1 MSVSSSVRFIWSRRA
16 LRYLTVIA
24 LILFVLAI
32 LYALFAH
39 DLIRSAYAA
48 STAGHKTF
56 AFIDH
61 SRHDLP
67 YYLARADLIFWQ
79 YLFFG
84 IPLTILFWYGLWR
97 VSKWLLAQS
106 STGVERPDS
115 AASFRYDWLAALSAY
130 CVLTAIYFFPTL
142 GTINSALIGPPEDNL
157 AGYWSLWWAN
167 DQMLHGS
174 QALTFSN
181 WIYFPEGSTL
191 YYFAWSFYNLLFT
204 FLMRLLFDGV
214 AVFNLVMLHGYPLA
228 GLGAFLL
235 VKRVTGNSIAALV
248 GGFLFAFNPNH
259 FQHSQHH
266 IHINSIQFIP
276 FFVLAFWDA
285 IRLRTTSSLAL
296 AAAFFLLNALCDW
309 TYMIMAGYFVVLAYI
324 YLAVRNQR
332 WWLGE
337 FVRRSVVIVGATA
350 LLLSPWLVPMV
361 KIALSTPETDVG
373 GRNTYVVDF
382 AGLAVPG
389 LAHPLGD
396 WEPIQAANASYTGN
410 HHEAAAYLGIAALL
424 LVLFAGKQIF
434 RVAARWWLGFIAF
447 AALALGPQLHL
458 LGKSLPIGLP
468 YTVIAYI
475 PFLAN
480 LRAPARFIVYVYLFW
495 AVIVAVAL
503 SMHWRRLSGSSK
515 GRLLLVAL
523 VVLLGADYFSICRS
537 TTPVA
542 SPSILMP
549 RADEPAPRAYMNL
562 PNDYVPTM
570 YYMMQQTIHGI
581 PIIEGAATRKIGRSL
596 IDRLDFA
603 DLDRQQKQLDSAGVT
618 HIAIHKNLLPDTATT
633 AAYYRA
639 KYATLRED
647 DSCLVLLVKGPQ

>member
-1 MSVSSSVRFIWSRRA
+1 MSVPSLLHFIWSQRA
-16 LRYLTVIA
+16 LRYLAVTVSV
-24 LILFVLAI
+24 LFVLAI

-39 DLIRSAYAA
+39 DLIRSAYEA
-48 STAGHKTF
+48 SVAGHKTV
-56 AFIDH
+56 AFIDFA
-61 SRHDLP
+61 RHDLP

-79 YLFFG
+79 YLFVG
-84 IPLTILFWYGLWR
+84 IPLTVLFWYGLWR

-106 STGVERPDS
+106 SIGVERPDS
-115 AASFRYDWLAALSAY
+115 AASFRYDWLVACFAY

-142 GTINSALIGPPEDNL
+142 GTINTALIGPPEDNL

-167 DQMLHGS
+167 DQVLLGPQS
-174 QALTFSN
+174 LSFSN
-181 WIYFPEGSTL
+181 SIYFPEGSTL

-204 FLMRLLFDGV
+204 FLMRLFFDGV
-214 AVFNLVMLHGYPLA
+214 TVFNLVLLHGYPLA

-235 VKRVTGNSIAALV
+235 VKRVTGNSAAALV

-276 FFVLAFWDA
+276 FFVLTFWDA
-285 IRLRTTSSLAL
+285 VRFRKTSSLVF
-296 AAAFFLLNALCDW
+296 AAALFLLNTLCDW
-309 TYMIMAGYFVVLAYI
+309 TYMIMAGYFMAFAYL
-324 YLAVRNQR
+324 YLALCNRR
-332 WWLGE
+332 WWLGD
-337 FVRRSVVIVGATA
+337 FIKRSVVIVGATV

-361 KIALSTPETDVG
+361 KIALSTAETDVG
-373 GRNTYVVDF
+373 GRNTFVTDF
-382 AGLAVPG
+382 GGLVVPG

-396 WEPIQAANASYTGN
+396 WEPIRAANASYTGN
-410 HHEAAAYLGIAALL
+410 HHEAAAYLGIITIL
-424 LVLFAGKQIF
+424 LVLSAGRQIV
-434 RVAARWWLGFIAF
+434 RVAARWWLGFTAF
-447 AALALGPQLHL
+447 AVLALGPQLHL
-458 LGKSLPIGLP
+458 FGKSLPIGLP

-495 AVIVAVAL
+495 AVIVAIAL
-503 SMHWRRLSGSSK
+503 SIHWRWLSGSSK
-515 GRLLLVAL
+515 GRLLFAAL
-523 VVLLGADYFSICRS
+523 VVLLGVDFFSVCRE
-537 TTPVA
+537 TTPVT
-542 SPSILMP
+542 SPSILVP

-581 PIIEGAATRKIGRSL
+581 PIVEGAATRKIGRSL

-603 DLDRQQKQLDSAGVT
+603 DLDHQQRQLDSAGVT
-618 HIAIHKNLLPDTATT
+618 HVVVHKYLLPDTAMT
-633 AAYYRA
+633 ATYYRA

-647 DSCLVLLVKGPQ
+647 DSCLVLLVNRPL